1 MGDCKYCGQ
10 PAGFMRSQHSECRD
24 KHDAATKRIP
34 QAFGKWVEDVY
45 PAADFCRDTRNFAK
59 ANFVGEDEL
68 RSLTL
73 SAFELAIDKALADHL
88 LTSEEEDRLA
98 SLLREFGLTTND
110 LVPPSGERLI
120 KGAILKDLDEGK
132 VPVRV
137 KIDGHIPLNLAR
149 DEKLIWVFQGA
160 TFFTM
165 RSKTTYHGRSQ
176 GVSIRLMK
184 GVYYRVG
191 DFKGEPIRVEYLSE
205 EATGLLAV
213 TNRAVYFYSPSKT
226 FKIVAKKI
234 IAVDAFSDGI
244 SITPDGAN
252 PRARL
257 FKIDDPWFAANVI
270 TRLNQL

>member
-1 MGDCKYCGQ
+1 MGDFKYCGQ
-10 PAGFMRSQHSECRD
+10 AAGFMRTQHSECRA
-24 KHDAATKRIP
+24 KHDAAMKRIS
-34 QAFGKWVEDVY
+34 QAFGKWVESDY
-45 PAADFCRDTRNFAK
+45 PATDFRRDTMSFAK

-68 RSLTL
+68 RSLTV
-73 SAFELAIDKALADHL
+73 SAFGVAIDKALADHL
-88 LTSEEEDRLA
+88 LTSEEEEKLA
-98 SLLREFGLTTND
+98 SLLREFGLTIND
-110 LVPPSGERLI
+110 LAPPSGERLI

-132 VPVRV
+132 VPVRI
-137 KIDGHIPLNLAR
+137 KLDGHVPLNLAR
-149 DEKLIWVFQGA
+149 DEKLIWVFQDA

-165 RSKTTYHGRSQ
+165 RSKTTYRGRSQ
-176 GVSIRLMK
+176 GISIRLMK

-234 IAVDAFSDGI
+234 IAVEAFSDGI

-252 PRARL
+252 PKSRL
-257 FKIDDPWFAANVI
+257 FKIDDPWFASNVI

>member
-1 MGDCKYCGQ
+1 MGDCKYCGR
-10 PAGFMRSQHSECRD
+10 PAGFMRSQHAECRD

-34 QAFGKWVEDVY
+34 QAFTKWVESDY
-45 PAADFCRDTRNFAK
+45 PAADFRRDTTNFAK
-59 ANFVGEDEL
+59 ANFVGEKEL

-73 SAFELAIDKALADHL
+73 SALGVAIDKALADHL
-88 LTSEEEDRLA
+88 LSAEEEDRLS
-98 SLLREFGLTTND
+98 SLLREFGLSTND
-110 LVPPSGERLI
+110 LAPPYGERLI

-132 VPVRV
+132 VPQRL
-137 KIDGHIPLNLAR
+137 KIDGHVPLNLAR

-160 TFFTM
+160 TLFTM
-165 RSKTTYHGRSQ
+165 RTKTTYRGRSQ

-191 DFKGEPIRVEYLSE
+191 DFKGEPIRTEYLSE
-205 EATGLLAV
+205 EATGFLAV
-213 TNRAVYFYSPSKT
+213 TNRAVYFYSPLKT

-234 IAVDAFSDGI
+234 IAVEAFSDGI

-252 PRARL
+252 PKARL
-257 FKIDDPWFAANVI
+257 LKIDDPWFAANVV